1 MLTVGQLKMARSALG
16 WSIQLLAE
24 KSLVSVRTIK
34 RIESEGMIDKV
45 TPANM
50 KLLRDTLE
58 AAGIEFIG
66 EPGEGPGVRLWTET
80 PRGGVFMHAPFAR
93 SSCCARALV
102 EASKPRRANIRIR
115 ETLSTKVEH
124 QRRWCGRRIC
134 TPVQSDVKY
143 RCLRR

>member
-24 KSLVSVRTIK
+24 KSFVSVRTIK
-34 RIESEGMIDKV
+34 RIESEGMIHKV

-66 EPGEGPGVRLWTET
+66 EPGEGPGVRLWT
-80 PRGGVFMHAPFAR
+80 
-93 SSCCARALV
+93 
-102 EASKPRRANIRIR
+102 KQN
-115 ETLSTKVEH
+115 
-124 QRRWCGRRIC
+124 
-134 TPVQSDVKY
+134 
-143 RCLRR
+143 